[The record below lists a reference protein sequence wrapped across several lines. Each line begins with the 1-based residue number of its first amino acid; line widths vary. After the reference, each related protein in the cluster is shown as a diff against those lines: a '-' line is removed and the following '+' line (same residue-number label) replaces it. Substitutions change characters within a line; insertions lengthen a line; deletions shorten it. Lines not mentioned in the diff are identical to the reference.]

1 MKKTQTLFKIIKD
14 FIISHKIWSTIIFIV
29 LFYIG
34 YLIYNNYVGN
44 IVETKYFISNVEKGN
59 IITTVTGSGQVS
71 ALNQVDIKAKT
82 FGDIVHIG
90 AVAGQ
95 EVKAYSLIAQIDST
109 DAAYDLESAN
119 ISYDKLV
126 TVDSDDLRIAENNV
140 IKAEENLS
148 DTYTS
153 ARISLISGSTN
164 MTDVMNG
171 LGDLFDYNNGFL
183 TAKNNSNNGSIAK
196 EYRDRAETSWNN
208 TDKLLNVFLKKYR
221 EISNLSSDSEIET
234 IILEAQKISI
244 SVAETSK
251 YTQDAVT
258 YFIEHEDQVEKNSTE
273 SNTAYSSITSLVSKA
288 NSTVSSISSSKSSI
302 TSDKRNLEDAK
313 ISLKDL
319 KDGPDVLDLRSESL
333 SLRQKQEELD
343 NCYIRAP
350 FDGYVAVMNVKKLDS
365 ISSGTTV
372 ATLITKQKIAEI
384 TLNEVDVAKVKV
396 DQKVNVTFD
405 AISDLNITGKV
416 SEVDTLGTVSQGVV
430 NYIVK
435 VNFDTQDD
443 RVKSGM
449 SVSVSIITDMKT
461 DILTVPSSA
470 IKTEGDKNYVE
481 VFDNTL
487 EVNMSTQ
494 GIVSSVLPIK
504 KYVEVGISDDSKTE
518 ILSGLTEGEQV
529 VSKTT
534 TSSIKTTTASTAKSA
549 TSLLG
554 GGGGSR
560 SVIQGR

>member
-1 MKKTQTLFKIIKD
+1 MIKKTQTLFKKIKD
-14 FIISHKIWSTIIFIV
+14 FVILHKIWSIIIFVV
-29 LFYIG
+29 LFYVG

-44 IVETKYFISNVEKGN
+44 IVETKYFTSNVEKGN

-71 ALNQVDIKAKT
+71 ALNQVDIKAKVS
-82 FGDIVHIG
+82 GDVVYIG
-90 AVAGQ
+90 ATAGQ

-126 TVDSDDLRIAENNV
+126 TVDPDNLRIAENNV
-140 IKAEENLS
+140 TKAEENLS
-148 DTYTS
+148 DAYTS
-153 ARISLISGSTN
+153 ARIALISGSTD

-171 LGDLFDYNNGFL
+171 LNDLFDYSTGFL
-183 TAKNNSNNGSIAK
+183 TEKNNSNISSITK
-196 EYRDRAETSWNN
+196 DYRERAQTSWNN
-208 TDKLLNVFLKKYR
+208 TDKILSEFLKKYR
-221 EISNLSSDSEIET
+221 EISNLSSNDEIEA
-234 IILEAQKISI
+234 IIFEAQKVSI

-258 YFIEHEDQVEKNSTE
+258 YFIEHEDGVDKNNTGSD
-273 SNTAYSSITSLVSKA
+273 TAYSSITGLVSKA
-288 NSTVSSISSSKSSI
+288 NSTLSSISSSKSSI
-302 TSDKRNLEDAK
+302 TSNKRSLEDVK

-319 KDGPDVLDLRSESL
+319 KDGPDVLSLRTESL
-333 SLRQKQEELD
+333 SLKQKQESFS
-343 NCYIRAP
+343 NYYIRAP

-396 DQKVNVTFD
+396 DQKVNITFD

-435 VNFDTQDD
+435 INFDTQDD

-470 IKTEGDKNYVE
+470 IKTEDDKNYVE
-481 VFDNTL
+481 VFETPL
-487 EVNMSTQ
+487 ETSTGTQ
-494 GIVSSVLPIK
+494 GIISSVLPIK
-504 KYVEVGISDDSKTE
+504 KYVEVGISDDSRIE
-518 ILSGLTEGEQV
+518 ILSGLVEGEQV

-534 TSSIKTTTASTAKSA
+534 TSSAKTVTASNAKSA

-554 GGGGSR
+554 GGGGIR
-560 SVIQGR
+560 RN